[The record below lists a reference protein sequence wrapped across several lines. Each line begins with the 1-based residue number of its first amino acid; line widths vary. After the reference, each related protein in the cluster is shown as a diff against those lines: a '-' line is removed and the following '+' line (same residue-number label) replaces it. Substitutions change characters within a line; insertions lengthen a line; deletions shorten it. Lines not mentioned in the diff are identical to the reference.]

1 MNSPKTCGC
10 SYEHLVKIH
19 RSRWMKLLPWLRRYQ
34 CSLCQRRML
43 ARESKVEAE
52 QLRIFY
58 ETRQAE
64 LERTRL

>member
-1 MNSPKTCGC
+1 MKSQKKCECP
-10 SYEHLVKIH
+10 YEHLVKVP
-19 RSRWMKLLPWLRRYQ
+19 RTRWMKLLPWLRRYQ
-34 CSLCQRRML
+34 CTECRRFTL